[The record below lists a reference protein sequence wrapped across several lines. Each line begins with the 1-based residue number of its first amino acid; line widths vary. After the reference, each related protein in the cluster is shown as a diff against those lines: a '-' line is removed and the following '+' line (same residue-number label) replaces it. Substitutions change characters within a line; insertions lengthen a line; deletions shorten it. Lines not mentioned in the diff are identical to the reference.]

1 MNNLEIKQTILN
13 KVKEYDRILLF
24 RHFRPD
30 GDAVGSTKGLQ
41 AIIKATWPEKEV
53 LHVNEDYAS
62 YLEFM
67 GPENDP
73 VPEEKFADALGII
86 LDTGAI
92 DRTSSKKYSLCKEI
106 IKIDHHIDREPYGDY
121 SWVEH
126 DRAAACELVVD
137 FYDTF
142 RDELVMT
149 KEAATYLYTGLVT
162 DSGRFRYRE
171 VSGETLR
178 LAGILLN
185 FGIDTETLYANLY
198 LDDFSQLKFKA
209 HVYNTMKLTE
219 NGVAYLFVD
228 KAMQEQFGLSQED
241 ASASVS
247 YMDSIKGCLCWIAF
261 IEVGDEAGTIRV
273 RLRSRFAPIN
283 EIAEQF
289 RGGGH
294 ACASGATVYSEEEL
308 MQLVNTCDAYIKEY
322 KETHE
327 GWL

>member
-1 MNNLEIKQTILN
+1 MNNLEIKKTILN
-13 KVKEYDRILLF
+13 KIKEYDRILLF

-30 GDAVGSTKGLQ
+30 GDAVGSTKGLA

-53 LHVNEDYAS
+53 LHVNEDYAT

-73 VPEEKFADALGII
+73 VPEEKFANALGII
-86 LDTGAI
+86 LDSGSI
-92 DRTSSKKYSLCKEI
+92 DRTSSKKHSLCKEI

-121 SWVEH
+121 SWVE
-126 DRAAACELVVD
+126 DYRAAACEMIVD

-142 RDELVMT
+142 KEELVMT
-149 KEAATYLYTGLVT
+149 KEAATYLYTGIVT
-162 DSGRFRYRE
+162 DSGRFRFRE

-178 LAGILLN
+178 LAGLLLQ

-209 HVYNTMKLTE
+209 HVYDVMKMTE
-219 NGVAYLFVD
+219 NGVAYLYVD

-261 IEVGDEAGTIRV
+261 IETGDELGTIRV
-273 RLRSRFAPIN
+273 RLRSRFAAIN
-283 EIAEQF
+283 TIAEQF

-294 ACASGATVYSEEEL
+294 ACASGATVYNQEEL
-308 MQLVNTCDAYIKEY
+308 MQLVNAADAYIKEY